1 MGKIIIANWKENPS
15 TQEEAVALAKASD
28 VPEVV
33 VCPPHLFVSA
43 VAKTLKKAKLGAQ
56 DGFYEPA
63 GSFTGFVSLAQLAK
77 AGVRYAIVGHSERR
91 ALGED
96 DTIIAR
102 KLVAALDAGIT
113 PVLCVGET
121 MQEHLAGKTKEVVD
135 RQVRSACALLPAGG
149 GAQTPHEVYIAY
161 EPTWA
166 ISTNHEVGAPS
177 AETPEAAQD
186 VVRYLEGI
194 LRGMPVRAQFLYG
207 GSVNQ
212 DTVGAFLACPEFA
225 GVLVG
230 RASLKATELKA
241 LIAHAERS

>member
-1 MGKIIIANWKENPS
+1 MPKMIIANWKEHPS

-28 VPEVV
+28 APGVV
-33 VCPPHLFVSA
+33 VCPPHLFLPV
-43 VAKTLKKAKLGAQ
+43 VAKTLKKAVLGAQ

-63 GSFTGFVSLAQLAK
+63 GSFTGFVSMDQLVK
-77 AGVRYAIVGHSERR
+77 AGAQYVIVGHSERR

-102 KLVAALDAGIT
+102 KLVAALDAGMT
-113 PVLCVGET
+113 PILCVGET
-121 MQEHLAGKTKEVVD
+121 SQEHLAGKTKEVVD
-135 RQVRSACALLPAGG
+135 RQVRSAFALLPAGAMG
-149 GAQTPHEVYIAY
+149 QSQYEIFIAY

-166 ISTNHEVGAPS
+166 ISTSKEVGGGT

-194 LRGMPVRAQFLYG
+194 LRGMPVRATFLYG
-207 GSVNQ
+207 GSVSGE
-212 DTVGAFLACPEFA
+212 TIGTFLSCPEFA

-230 RASLKATELKA
+230 GASLKPAELKEM
-241 LIAHAERS
+241 IAVAAGA